1 MAGNTIGSLF
11 RVTTWGESHG
21 EALGAVVD
29 GCPAGLKIGEKDIQQ
44 ALDRRRPAKN
54 VASTT
59 RGEGDKVEILSGV
72 LAGLTTGTPIA
83 LLIRNTDAK
92 SSAYNELKDVFRPG
106 HGDFTYL
113 EKYGIRDWRGGGRA
127 SGRETAARVAAGA
140 IAEKLIAKA
149 GMEVI
154 AYTQAIGDIVID
166 QAKLAKI
173 KDLRQKVRGNIL
185 FCPDTK
191 AAIVMEKKL
200 AYMRY
205 EGDTLGGVVEII
217 VRGCPAGLGEPVF
230 DKMDAD
236 LAKALMSIGSVKAVE
251 VGAGVNAASLRGSQV
266 NDEMGILTSDAKLH
280 STGYRGSKEEATQS
294 WFDKL
299 TMTNVDQNAVTLS
312 LSKGNKGSRM
322 KAVWHKSNNAGG
334 ILAGITNGED
344 IVLRAYCKPV
354 PSIGKEQ
361 RTITLQ
367 GKEQKIKIQGRH
379 DVCVLPRIVPVC
391 EAMVAIVLA
400 DHLLRQRAAKI

>member
-1 MAGNTIGSLF
+1 MAGNTIGKLF
-11 RVTTWGESHG
+11 QVTTWGESHG
-21 EALGAVVD
+21 VALGAVVD
-29 GCPAGLKIGEKDIQQ
+29 GCPAGIELGDADIQQ
-44 ALDRRRPAKN
+44 ALDRRRPGKN

-72 LAGLTTGTPIA
+72 LDGKTTGTPIA
-83 LLIRNTDAK
+83 LLIRNVDAK

-113 EKYGIRDWRGGGRA
+113 QKYGIRDWRGGGRA

-140 IAEKLIAKA
+140 IAEKVIATA
-149 GMEVI
+149 GIEVI
-154 AYTQAIGDIVID
+154 AYTQAIGAIEID
-166 QAKLAKI
+166 QEKLTKI
-173 KDLRQKVRGNIL
+173 KDLRRKVRDNIL

-191 AAIVMEKKL
+191 AAEAMEKKL
-200 AYMRY
+200 ADVRY
-205 EGDTLGGVVEII
+205 EGDTLGGVVEVV

-236 LAKALMSIGSVKAVE
+236 LAHALMSIGSVKAVE
-251 VGAGVNAASLRGSQV
+251 IGAGVNVASLRGSQV
-266 NDEMGILTSDAKLH
+266 NDQMTILKTDA
-280 STGYRGSKEEATQS
+280 
-294 WFDKL
+294 
-299 TMTNVDQNAVTLS
+299 
-312 LSKGNKGSRM
+312 NKGKLI
-322 KAVWHKSNNAGG
+322 KAVSHKTNNAGG

-361 RTITLQ
+361 QTINIQ
-367 GKEQKIKIQGRH
+367 GKEQKIIIQGRH

-391 EAMVAIVLA
+391 EAMVSIVLA
-400 DHLLRQRAAKI
+400 DHWLRQRAAKL